1 MLVRATGEA
10 VTAEQR
16 GLRVLLV
23 EDDDGNQEVET
34 LMLQR
39 LGFEVDV
46 VANGAEAV
54 TAAAAAEYA
63 AILMDCQLP
72 VLDGYQATAAIR
84 GDEAPGAHVS
94 IIGLSVH
101 TDRQRCFD
109 AGMDDHLAKPFALDA
124 LAQVLGRT
132 ASEAG
137 AGATATDGESV
148 LDPAIIEQLRALAQ
162 AGNADLL
169 HKLQAS
175 FARDTPERLR
185 ALRAAV
191 IAGDAE
197 AVAFNIHTL
206 KGSAAN
212 LGAREIVVTCQR
224 IEHSPGVP
232 DLQVLEPLLSEL
244 EQSAVRAQAEL
255 LRVAVAG

>member
-1 MLVRATGEA
+1 MLVRANG
-10 VTAEQR
+10 VTIAAERR

-23 EDDDGNQEVET
+23 EDDAGNREVET
-34 LMLQR
+34 LMLER

-72 VLDGYQATAAIR
+72 VLDGYEATAAIR
-84 GDEAPGAHVS
+84 GDEAPGARVP

-101 TDRQRCFD
+101 TDHQRCFD
-109 AGMDDHLAKPFALDA
+109 AGMDGHLAKPFELDA

-132 ASEAG
+132 TPEA
-137 AGATATDGESV
+137 AAVSTAAGESV
-148 LDPAIIEQLRALAQ
+148 LDPAIVEQLRALAQ

-169 HKLQAS
+169 YKLHAS
-175 FARDTPERLR
+175 FARDTPERLH

-191 IAGDAE
+191 AAGDAE
-197 AVAFNIHTL
+197 AVAFNVHTL

-212 LGAREIVVTCQR
+212 LGATEIVAACER
-224 IEHSPGVP
+224 IEHAPGVP
-232 DLQVLEPLLSEL
+232 DPQALEPLLSEL
-244 EQSAVRAQAEL
+244 ELSVARAHAEL
-255 LRVAVAG
+255 LRVAAAG